1 MKNAL
6 KYDKIEKISC
16 GDGNLKKI
24 SYVLIIR
31 IAAIVL
37 MLAALTAACLGSFQ
51 STLPIF
57 LPTEFI
63 GEYSLDN
70 GETWHTLQKD
80 TNVPAKHGSIILKGG
95 FGREFAEGTYFH
107 LYLDHLT
114 MDIYLNGEQL
124 LSDSVNYIGL
134 NDSTCG
140 RKWVDFISPELS
152 ADDVIE
158 IRLNNPHKFGNI
170 NACNE
175 LLRNIYCGPENI
187 FDRIML
193 KTGKVSRIIGTVV
206 IAAAISLLAAAMFF
220 RLMRIN
226 VGGTL
231 ENLGALALFFGGYF
245 VLDTIDLPM
254 WSWLFAFNTYALQM
268 CIMLAAT
275 CTAACIAESI
285 HSAAWKTAR
294 AAVIASGTVNAV
306 LALLSFADV
315 MVIYDTLPYWFF
327 AHIAIYAVLLGCCIY
342 ECICKR
348 VTDRL
353 AIISDFLIIIAAFA
367 DMACYFS
374 GMSNAGICSKCVFLI
389 LLLIHFVRIIRV
401 IPMNYKAAREAE
413 QLRAELSEH
422 RIAAMISQIKPHF
435 IYNTLGSICQL
446 CIEQPEKA
454 AELTRDFSQ
463 YLRGN
468 FSELENCKPVLLS
481 QELEHVKHYV
491 NVEQVRFPDITVDI
505 DVRCDNFFLP
515 ALSIQ
520 PLVENAIKHG
530 LMGLES
536 GGRVTV
542 CAYETDRE
550 YCVKVSDNGVGFDVN
565 AQPDDDRHIGI
576 KNIRERISAI
586 CGGRLTVES
595 TVGSGTTAVIYI
607 PKEEK

>member
-1 MKNAL
+1 M
-6 KYDKIEKISC
+6 
-16 GDGNLKKI
+16 KKI
-24 SYVLIIR
+24 SYVFIIR

-37 MLAALTAACLGSFQ
+37 MLAALVAACFGSIQ
-51 STLPIF
+51 SSKAFLMPIGF
-57 LPTEFI
+57 R
-63 GEYSLDN
+63 GEYSID
-70 GETWHTLQKD
+70 GGGTWQTLPESPD
-80 TNVPAKHGSIILKGG
+80 ISWEHSSVILKGG
-95 FGREFAEGTYFH
+95 FGEEVPEGTHFNF
-107 LYLDHLT
+107 YLDHIT
-114 MDIYLNGEQL
+114 MEIFINGEQYL
-124 LSDSVNYIGL
+124 WDSANEIGL
-134 NDSTCG
+134 TSSTCG
-140 RKWVDFISPELS
+140 KKWSHWISPQISEE
-152 ADDVIE
+152 DVIE
-158 IRLNNPHKFGNI
+158 LRLGHFHKFGNK
-170 NACNE
+170 NAYNE
-175 LLRNIYCGPENI
+175 LLGNIYGGTEAM
-187 FDRIML
+187 FESFML
-193 KTGKVSRIIGTVV
+193 EKGKASRIIGTAV
-206 IAAAISLLAAAMFF
+206 IVAAIMLLAAAMFF
-220 RLMRIN
+220 GLMHID
-226 VGGTL
+226 GGVTAG
-231 ENLGALALFFGGYF
+231 NLGAFALFFGGYII
-245 VLDTIDLPM
+245 LDTIDLPL
-254 WSWLFAFNTYALQM
+254 WSWYFSFNTYALQL
-268 CIMLAAT
+268 CIMLGAT
-275 CTAACIAESI
+275 CGAACIAENLRLK
-285 HSAAWKTAR
+285 AADI
-294 AAVIASGTVNAV
+294 AVIASGAVSSV
-306 LALLSFADV
+306 LALLSIFKV
-315 MVIYDTLPYWFF
+315 MVIYDTQLIWLL
-327 AHIAIYAVLLGCCIY
+327 AHILIYGVLLGCCIY
-342 ECICKR
+342 RCVCKR

-353 AIISDFLIIIAAFA
+353 AIISNFLIIIAAFA

-401 IPMNYKAAREAE
+401 ITMNYKAAREAE

-422 RIAAMISQIKPHF
+422 RIAAMISRIKPHF

-468 FSELENCKPVLLS
+468 FSELENSRPILLS
-481 QELEHVKHYV
+481 KELEHVKHYV
-491 NVEQVRFPDITVDI
+491 SIEQVRFPDITVDI

-515 ALSIQ
+515 ALSVQ

-595 TVGSGTTAVIYI
+595 TPGRGTTAVIYI

>member
-1 MKNAL
+1 M
-6 KYDKIEKISC
+6 
-16 GDGNLKKI
+16 KKI

-31 IAAIVL
+31 IAAIVM
-37 MLAALTAACLGSFQ
+37 MLAALMGACLGSIQ
-51 STLPIF
+51 SNLPIL
-57 LPTEFI
+57 LPIEFI

-70 GETWHTLQKD
+70 GDTWQTLSESP
-80 TNVPAKHGSIILKGG
+80 NVPARYGSIILKGG
-95 FGREFAEGTYFH
+95 FGREFAEGTNFH
-107 LYLDHLT
+107 FYLDHLT
-114 MDIYLNGEQL
+114 MDIYFDGEQL
-124 LSDSVNYIGL
+124 LYDIENEIGL

-140 RKWVDFISPELS
+140 RKWVNWTSPEIS
-152 ADDVIE
+152 EYDVIE
-158 IRLNNPHKFGNI
+158 IRLNDPHRFGNK

-175 LLRNIYCGPENI
+175 LLENIYCGSKNV

-206 IAAAISLLAAAMFF
+206 MAAAISLLAAAMFF
-220 RLMRIN
+220 GLLHIDCGVT
-226 VGGTL
+226 VG
-231 ENLGALALFFGGYF
+231 NLGILALFFGGYF
-245 VLDTIDLPM
+245 ILDTVDLSL

-275 CTAACIAESI
+275 CAAAYIAESI
-285 HSAAWKTAR
+285 HSAAGKTAR
-294 AAVIASGTVNAV
+294 AAVIASGAAGGV
-306 LALLSFADV
+306 LALLSFVKV
-315 MVIYDTLPYWFF
+315 MVIYDTLPFWFI
-327 AHIAIYAVLLGCCIY
+327 AHIVIYAVLLGCCIY
-342 ECICKR
+342 ECVRKK

-353 AIISDFLIIIAAFA
+353 AIISDFLLIGAAAA
-367 DMACYFS
+367 DIVCYFS
-374 GMSNAGICSKCVFLI
+374 GMTNAGICSKCVFLV
-389 LLLIHFVRIIRV
+389 LFLIHLIRIIKV

-422 RIAAMISQIKPHF
+422 RIKAMISQIKPHF

-446 CIEQPEKA
+446 CREQPEKA

-468 FSELENCKPVLLS
+468 FSELENSKPVLLS
-481 QELEHVKHYV
+481 KELEHIRHYV
-491 NVEQVRFPDITVDI
+491 NIEQVRFPDITVDI

-515 ALSIQ
+515 ALSVQ

-536 GGRVTV
+536 GGKVTV
-542 CAYETDRE
+542 SAYETDTE

-595 TVGSGTTAVIYI
+595 TPGKGTTAVIYI
-607 PKEEK
+607 PKEGKS

>member
-1 MKNAL
+1 M
-6 KYDKIEKISC
+6 
-16 GDGNLKKI
+16 KKI

-31 IAAIVL
+31 IAAIVM
-37 MLAALTAACLGSFQ
+37 MLAALVGACLGSIQ
-51 STLPIF
+51 SNLPIL
-57 LPTEFI
+57 LPIEFI

-70 GETWHTLQKD
+70 GDTWQTLPESP
-80 TNVPAKHGSIILKGG
+80 NVPARYGSIILKGG
-95 FGREFAEGTYFH
+95 FGREFAEGTNFH
-107 LYLDHLT
+107 FYLDHLT
-114 MDIYLNGEQL
+114 MDIYFNGEQL
-124 LSDSVNYIGL
+124 LYDIENEIGL

-140 RKWVDFISPELS
+140 RKWVNWTSPEIS
-152 ADDVIE
+152 EYDVIE
-158 IRLNNPHKFGNI
+158 IRLNDPHRFGNK

-175 LLRNIYCGPENI
+175 LLENIYCGSKNV

-206 IAAAISLLAAAMFF
+206 MAAAISLLAAAMFF
-220 RLMRIN
+220 GLLHIDGGVT
-226 VGGTL
+226 VG
-231 ENLGALALFFGGYF
+231 NLGILALFFGGYF
-245 VLDTIDLPM
+245 ILDTVDLSL

-275 CTAACIAESI
+275 CAAAYIAESI
-285 HSAAWKTAR
+285 HSAAGKTAR
-294 AAVIASGTVNAV
+294 AAVIASGAASGV
-306 LALLSFADV
+306 LALLSFVKV
-315 MVIYDTLPYWFF
+315 MVIYDTLPLWFF
-327 AHIAIYAVLLGCCIY
+327 AHIVIYAVLLGCCIY
-342 ECICKR
+342 ECVRKK

-353 AIISDFLIIIAAFA
+353 AIISDFLLIGAAAA
-367 DMACYFS
+367 DIVCYFS
-374 GMSNAGICSKCVFLI
+374 GMTNAGICSKCVFLV
-389 LLLIHFVRIIRV
+389 LFLIHLIRIIKV

-422 RIAAMISQIKPHF
+422 RIKAMISQIKPHF

-446 CIEQPEKA
+446 CREQPEKA

-468 FSELENCKPVLLS
+468 FSELENSKPVLLS
-481 QELEHVKHYV
+481 KELEHIRHYV
-491 NVEQVRFPDITVDI
+491 NIEQVRFPDITVDI

-515 ALSIQ
+515 ALSVQ

-536 GGRVTV
+536 GGKVTIS
-542 CAYETDRE
+542 AYETDTE

-595 TVGSGTTAVIYI
+595 TPGKGTTAVIYI
-607 PKEEK
+607 PKEGKS